1 MDRGPVPSRLN
12 TARPAMA
19 RPHMARPHMERE
31 ANYLAVGTFILLV
44 LGMGIAFVLWYT
56 DANDG
61 REYNTY
67 EIQFAGSVSGLD
79 RGSPVRYLG
88 VDVGRVR
95 RLAIDTVNASRV
107 NVVVEVDD
115 AAPIT
120 SATRA
125 SLKYQGVTGLL
136 YIELREAVGVAKTAS
151 LRKGERYPMIESV
164 ASDFDVL
171 IESLPELMGRATAIL
186 ERAGRVLSDDNL
198 ESLSAT
204 LKNIKE
210 TTSGLPQTAK
220 NVSALI
226 TEMQATVVEV
236 RGAAEGLRAITT
248 DSQPQ
253 IHDTLTKMTTI
264 ATNLEQASAR
274 IDSFTKKSETQL
286 GNFTEQGL
294 FELQRLMRETR
305 SAAREFRDL
314 SRSLKENPSQILY
327 EPPVSGVEIAK

>member
-1 MDRGPVPSRLN
+1 
-12 TARPAMA
+12 
-19 RPHMARPHMERE
+19 MERE

-61 REYNTY
+61 RRYDVY

-95 RLAIDTVNASRV
+95 RLSIDSESASRV
-107 NVVVEVDD
+107 NVIVEIDET
-115 AAPIT
+115 APIS

-125 SLKYQGVTGLL
+125 SLGLQGVTGLL
-136 YIELREAVGVAKTAS
+136 YVNLREAPEIDRTQPMRQGS
-151 LRKGERYPMIESV
+151 RYPMIESA
-164 ASDFDVL
+164 ASDFDTFL
-171 IESLPELMGRATAIL
+171 ASLPELMSRANSLL
-186 ERAGRVLSDDNL
+186 ERVGRVLSDDNL
-198 ESLSAT
+198 GALAKTLENLEKTSA
-204 LKNIKE
+204 
-210 TTSGLPQTAK
+210 GLPETGR
-220 NVSALI
+220 NVAQLI
-226 TEMQATVVEV
+226 EQMQGTVVEI
-236 RGAAEGLRAITT
+236 RGAAEGLRSITAS
-248 DSQPQ
+248 SQPE
-253 IHDTLTKMTTI
+253 IANVLARMSTI
-264 ATNLEQASAR
+264 AQNLEQASAR
-274 IDSFTKKSETQL
+274 IDRFTAKSEGQL